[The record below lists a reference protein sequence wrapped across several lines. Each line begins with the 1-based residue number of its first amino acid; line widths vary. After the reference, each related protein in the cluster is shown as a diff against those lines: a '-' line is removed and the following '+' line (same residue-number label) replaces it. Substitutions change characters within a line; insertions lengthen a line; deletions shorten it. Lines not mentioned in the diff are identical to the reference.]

1 MKTGQIRNTEL
12 KGGQSGTV
20 QQDIHARG
28 VLSTQMQLDSF
39 SAKQAILRRRY
50 TSTTLQVI
58 DTYSCIADYNYNS
71 SIHCVC
77 LLPSVLN
84 VPVPVFWLAHNLSQ
98 HMYNGILRGRRAH
111 SRSVLY
117 SIIIYNQ
124 YVFIYLRIYIYI
136 IMHTVCVYIYTPE
149 QRIKLNWRKIKV
161 IWSRLGTIKTVLKTF
176 TR

>member
-84 VPVPVFWLAHNLSQ
+84 VPVPVFWLAHILSQ

-124 YVFIYLRIYIYI
+124 YVFIYLRIYIYTHI
-136 IMHTVCVYIYTPE
+136 IMHTVCVYIY
-149 QRIKLNWRKIKV
+149 IHLSN
-161 IWSRLGTIKTVLKTF
+161 G
-176 TR
+176 